1 MVDMGRRWCFAVLGT
16 VIMMASFLLM
26 LEQQSALSASEM
38 RPLVITTSS
47 ASASSAAAAAGKSN
61 VDLTSRELLR
71 RWQGRSRSGSS
82 SSNQNDISSLQNN
95 SSSSISKVPNSLTKF
110 FSTVS
115 GGGGGLRHLK
125 AGLGQREAV
134 MMQQQQLLLQGH
146 QQQQQHQQHGSLAG
160 AASDDL
166 RDYSPLEQRDGG
178 GAGGWTMGDGGDGG
192 GGGGHHEDTRPRRDL
207 KSSDIFVAVKTTGK
221 FHASRMRLLLRTWV
235 SRAREQTYIFTDTD
249 DEEIRKVA
257 GSHMVNTNCSAAHNR
272 QALSCKM
279 SVEYETFVKSGKKW
293 FCHVDDDN
301 YVNVE
306 ALRAALS
313 SFSHTHDFYVGRP
326 SLDRPIEAT
335 ERLSPHVSHTVT
347 FWFATGGAGFCLS
360 RGLALK
366 MTPWASAGVFMSTA
380 ERIRLPDD
388 CTVGYIAEAML
399 GVPLT
404 FSPLFHSHLENLQQI
419 PHAQLPHQATLS
431 YGTFENKRNVI
442 NINSGAF
449 GSEQDPT
456 RFLSLHC
463 LLHPDTDWCPQSS

>member
-1 MVDMGRRWCFAVLGT
+1 MEEAKVDGRWET
-16 VIMMASFLLM
+16 V
-26 LEQQSALSASEM
+26 
-38 RPLVITTSS
+38 
-47 ASASSAAAAAGKSN
+47 
-61 VDLTSRELLR
+61 
-71 RWQGRSRSGSS
+71 
-82 SSNQNDISSLQNN
+82 
-95 SSSSISKVPNSLTKF
+95 
-110 FSTVS
+110 
-115 GGGGGLRHLK
+115 
-125 AGLGQREAV
+125 
-134 MMQQQQLLLQGH
+134 
-146 QQQQQHQQHGSLAG
+146 
-160 AASDDL
+160 
-166 RDYSPLEQRDGG
+166 
-178 GAGGWTMGDGGDGG
+178 

-235 SRAREQTYIFTDTD
+235 SRSREQTYIFTDTD

-442 NINSGAF
+442 NINNGAF

-463 LLHPDTDWCPQSS
+463 LLHPDTDWCPPSS

>member
-47 ASASSAAAAAGKSN
+47 ASASSAAAATGKSN

-82 SSNQNDISSLQNN
+82 SNQNGISSQQNN
-95 SSSSISKVPNSLTKF
+95 SRSSISKVPNSLTKF

-115 GGGGGLRHLK
+115 GGGGGSRHLK
-125 AGLGQREAV
+125 AGLGQREAA

-146 QQQQQHQQHGSLAG
+146 QQQQHQQHGSLAG